1 MSTRT
6 RTDAAV
12 AEPVPEAAVPR
23 PAARLRIV
31 LAGALLAMMLA
42 ALDQN
47 IVNTALPRMV
57 GELGGMAHLSWVVTA
72 FMLTSTT
79 TTPLYGKL
87 SDLHGRRRLF
97 FVAISFF
104 LAGSLLC
111 GAAQSMGQLIGFRA
125 CRGSARAGCWC
136 WPRR

>member
-1 MSTRT
+1 M
-6 RTDAAV
+6 
-12 AEPVPEAAVPR
+12 
-23 PAARLRIV
+23 
-31 LAGALLAMMLA
+31 AGALLAMLLA

-87 SDLHGRRRLF
+87 SDLYGRRRLF
-97 FVAISFF
+97 FVAIALF
-104 LAGSLLC
+104 LAGSLMC

-125 CRGSARAGCWC
+125 LCKGWVRGGCWY
-136 WPRR
+136 WRRR

>member
-57 GELGGMAHLSWVVTA
+57 GELGGMAHLPGW
-72 FMLTSTT
+72 
-79 TTPLYGKL
+79 
-87 SDLHGRRRLF
+87 
-97 FVAISFF
+97 
-104 LAGSLLC
+104 
-111 GAAQSMGQLIGFRA
+111 
-125 CRGSARAGCWC
+125 
-136 WPRR
+136 